1 VRYHRR
7 PPQHGL
13 EIKGKGKDMSQP
25 IAASGGNASLSWT
38 KQGIL
43 IVGLCFLINMI
54 DGMDVNIMTFVRQSL
69 QDDWTV
75 PDAQMGGVFSAG
87 LLGMGLGALFIA
99 PLADRLGR
107 KRIIMSALALMSVGM
122 IACGYVASFSTLIA
136 ARLVVGLG
144 IGTVLAAMAALA
156 SESAPGK
163 DQNLAVGVVQAG
175 FPLAA
180 VFTGF
185 GVAALLKQYHWQ
197 DLLLWAGW
205 LTVIMLPIA
214 WVILPDHDA
223 SAAHEAPRVRLGE
236 LFLPG
241 LRHRTLWLWAA
252 IFFGLM
258 VLYFILSWITKL
270 SIQAGLNETNSIYA
284 GAIYN
289 FGAFCGT
296 MTMSWLA
303 VRVPLG
309 KLIPVLLVSAV
320 IAMMIFA
327 LIPLTLTLALVL
339 AFTIGVTLQGGYNG
353 VWPLAASVYPS
364 NCRATGIGIAMGIGR
379 SGAVVGPWLGGM
391 LIAAKAPLWALFAA
405 YCVPLLIC
413 ALAAFMIGRFRP
425 APSSLS

>member
-1 VRYHRR
+1 
-7 PPQHGL
+7 
-13 EIKGKGKDMSQP
+13 MAQP
-25 IAASGGNASLSWT
+25 ITTSGANTPASWT
-38 KQGIL
+38 RQGAM
-43 IVGLCFLINMI
+43 IVALCFLINMV

-69 QDDWTV
+69 QDDWKV
-75 PDAQMGGVFSAG
+75 ADALMGSVFSAG
-87 LLGMGLGALFIA
+87 LLGMGLGALLIA
-99 PLADRLGR
+99 PLADKFGR
-107 KRIIMSALALMSVGM
+107 KRIIMAALALMSLGM
-122 IACGYVASFSTLIA
+122 ITCGYVGSLSALVA
-136 ARLVVGLG
+136 ARVVVGMG

-156 SESAPGK
+156 SESAPAK

-185 GVAALLKQYHWQ
+185 AVAALLKHYHWQ

-205 LTVIMLPIA
+205 LTVIMLPVA
-214 WVILPDHDA
+214 WWILPDHDA
-223 SAAHEAPRVRLGE
+223 VAAEEAPRVRVGE
-236 LFLPG
+236 LFLSG

-270 SIQAGLNETNSIYA
+270 SIQAGLSETNSIYA

-296 MTMSWLA
+296 MAMSWLA

-309 KLIPVLLVSAV
+309 KLIPALLVSAAV
-320 IAMMIFA
+320 TMMLFA
-327 LIPLTLTLALVL
+327 TIPLTLTLALVL
-339 AFTIGVTLQGGYNG
+339 AFIIGVTLQGGYNG

-364 NCRATGIGIAMGIGR
+364 RCRATGIGIAMGIGR
-379 SGAVVGPWLGGM
+379 SGAVVGPWMGG
-391 LIAAKAPLWALFAA
+391 LFIAAKAPLWALFAA

-413 ALAAFMIGRFRP
+413 ALAAFVIGRFNTDSLQE
-425 APSSLS
+425 SSI

>member
-1 VRYHRR
+1 MAL
-7 PPQHGL
+7 PATG
-13 EIKGKGKDMSQP
+13 DSAN
-25 IAASGGNASLSWT
+25 AAAHWT
-38 KQGIL
+38 KQGVM
-43 IVGLCFLINMI
+43 IVALCFLINMV

-69 QDDWTV
+69 QDDWKV
-75 PDAQMGGVFSAG
+75 ADGAMGGVFSAG

-99 PLADRLGR
+99 PLADRFGR
-107 KRIIMSALALMSVGM
+107 KRVIMAALALMSAGM
-122 IACGYVASFSTLIA
+122 IACGYSGSLSGLIT
-136 ARLVVGLG
+136 ARVIVGLG

-156 SESAPGK
+156 SESAPAR

-185 GVAALLKQYHWQ
+185 AVAALLKHYHWQ

-205 LTVIMLPIA
+205 LTVLMLPIA
-214 WVILPDHDA
+214 WSILPDKDA
-223 SAAHEAPRVRLGE
+223 VSASVDTAPRVRIGE

-270 SIQAGLNETNSIYA
+270 SIQAGLSETNSIYA

-289 FGAFCGT
+289 FGAFTGT
-296 MTMSWLA
+296 MAMSWLA

-309 KLIPVLLVSAV
+309 KLIPALLVTAAV
-320 IAMMIFA
+320 TMMLFA
-327 LIPLTLTLALVL
+327 TIPLTLPLALVL
-339 AFTIGVTLQGGYNG
+339 AFAIGVTLQGGYNG

-364 NCRATGIGIAMGIGR
+364 RCRATGIGIAMGIGR
-379 SGAVVGPWLGGM
+379 SGAVVGPWMGGLLM
-391 LIAAKAPLWALFAA
+391 AAKAPLWTLFAA

-413 ALAAFMIGRFRP
+413 ALAAFMIGRFQP
-425 APSSLS
+425 NTAN

>member
-1 VRYHRR
+1 
-7 PPQHGL
+7 
-13 EIKGKGKDMSQP
+13 
-25 IAASGGNASLSWT
+25 
-38 KQGIL
+38 
-43 IVGLCFLINMI
+43 
-54 DGMDVNIMTFVRQSL
+54 
-69 QDDWTV
+69 
-75 PDAQMGGVFSAG
+75 
-87 LLGMGLGALFIA
+87 LGALLIA
-99 PLADRLGR
+99 PLADRFGR
-107 KRIIMSALALMSVGM
+107 KRIILAALALMSVGM
-122 IACGYVASFSTLIA
+122 IACGYVGSLGMLVA
-136 ARLVVGLG
+136 ARVIVGLG

-156 SESAPGK
+156 SESAPAK

-185 GVAALLKQYHWQ
+185 GVAALLKQNHWQ

-205 LTVIMLPIA
+205 LTVLMLPIA
-214 WVILPDHDA
+214 WWILPDRDVV
-223 SAAHEAPRVRLGE
+223 AAEEAPRIRVGE

-270 SIQAGLNETNSIYA
+270 SIQAGLSETNSIYA

-296 MTMSWLA
+296 MAMSWLA

-309 KLIPVLLVSAV
+309 KLIPALLVSAA
-320 IAMMIFA
+320 ITMMLFA
-327 LIPLTLTLALVL
+327 TIPLTLTLALTL
-339 AFTIGVTLQGGYNG
+339 AFIIGVTLQGGYNG

-364 NCRATGIGIAMGIGR
+364 RCRATGIGIAMGIGR
-379 SGAVVGPWLGGM
+379 SGAVVGPWMGGL

-405 YCVPLLIC
+405 YCIPLLIC
-413 ALAAFMIGRFRP
+413 ALAAFMIGRFGSKTV
-425 APSSLS
+425 A